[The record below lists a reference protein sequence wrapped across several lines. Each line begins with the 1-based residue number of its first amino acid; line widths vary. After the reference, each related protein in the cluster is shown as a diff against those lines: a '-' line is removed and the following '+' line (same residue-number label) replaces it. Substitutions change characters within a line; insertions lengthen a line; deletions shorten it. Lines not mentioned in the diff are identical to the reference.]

1 MEKISTFLWQ
11 YKIQCTVHC
20 TRYELHVL
28 PFIIPSKIFV
38 LSLYFQ
44 FSRGR
49 HFCGVFFWNSE
60 PALPPSIQL
69 LPIYIT
75 EITVVWQIILISASK
90 VFVLSLYFQ
99 LSRDRCFCGIF
110 FWDSEPAFISF
121 NLIVANLLHATTNAD
136 AHLGPREPRH
146 ALPRCDYAKS
156 LQTSFHDWWPPPP
169 RYWRTKRY
177 RSIRFAAK
185 LLT

>member
-1 MEKISTFLWQ
+1 MSYMYFLSSFHLKYLYYLCISNFQGVAISVAYFSETLN
-11 YKIQCTVHC
+11 
-20 TRYELHVL
+20 R
-28 PFIIPSKIFV
+28 P
-38 LSLYFQ
+38 LS
-44 FSRGR
+44 
-49 HFCGVFFWNSE
+49 
-60 PALPPSIQL
+60 PSIQL